1 MYMSLNVIHVHCANT
16 LYTHSWLIL
25 SLCVVESVKDK
36 FTGMVKMIETGDKI
50 KIDQAHLET
59 VIPAI
64 SRWSSECT
72 ATPTACAHIMLEDT

>member
-1 MYMSLNVIHVHCANT
+1 MLHKKLGDRFYKKKG
-16 LYTHSWLIL
+16 
-25 SLCVVESVKDK
+25 VVESVKDK

-64 SRWSSECT
+64 GKWSSVST
-72 ATPTACAHIMLEDT
+72 ATPTACAHIMLEDSVVMY